1 MIDKNGVPMIKYAY
15 TFGASDERLEEVK
28 ETGRTVEYEYE
39 VNIIMHKFIIIDF
52 NDIPTE
58 IKYCLIESLYVIGRC
73 EISDKFIVDNYKT
86 LSPKYAKF
94 NSYWDTVGNSKVG
107 LSYYGIT
114 IFLSSMLPSFFEAL
128 NSIDPCNE
136 RECLINLCRTAIDKN
151 LCLIH
156 FGI

>member
-1 MIDKNGVPMIKYAY
+1 
-15 TFGASDERLEEVK
+15 
-28 ETGRTVEYEYE
+28 
-39 VNIIMHKFIIIDF
+39 MHKFIIIAF
-52 NDIPTE
+52 NDVPTE
-58 IKYCLIESLYVIGRC
+58 IKCYLIESPYVIERC
-73 EISDKFIVDNYKT
+73 EISDKFIVNNYKT

-94 NSYWDTVGNSKVG
+94 NSYWDAVGNNKIG

-114 IFLSSMLPSFFEAL
+114 IFVSSMLPSFFDAL
-128 NSIDPCNE
+128 NLIDPCNE